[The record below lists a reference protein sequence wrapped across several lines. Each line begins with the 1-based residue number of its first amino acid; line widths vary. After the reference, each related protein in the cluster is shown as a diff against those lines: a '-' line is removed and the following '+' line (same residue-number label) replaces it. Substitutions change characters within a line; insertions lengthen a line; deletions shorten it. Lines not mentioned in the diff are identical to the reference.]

1 MPSGTLHG
9 AVEVQ
14 RRSSVPPTPPLQNA
28 FRRDSYAA
36 NGGSGRGSISENASM
51 ASPDRRNSVFGSFN
65 GFSRG
70 DASLDPYSRQKPV
83 ESGLGI
89 GTVGGRTA
97 RWDGDIPASP
107 RETSPL
113 SGERTP
119 TPSQPRPPAISTSGS
134 PPVTPRR
141 ADIVRHPIEV
151 SLEEVFNGT
160 QRRVGIEREI
170 FDRRTGTTRMEM
182 KDLTVPIKKG
192 LKAGSKIKFFGVGN
206 QGPDGVPQ
214 DIWFI
219 VQDVSDASSQM
230 VCSNALLTLNIQK
243 AHHLFQRDGSNL
255 RTTIAISL
263 AESIV
268 GWRKEVRTI
277 CGRVFKVKGPKN
289 TPDGWKKIFHDFGL
303 PRSSD
308 PFTRGDLIV
317 EVEIQGA
324 DHPGVA

>member
-1 MPSGTLHG
+1 MPSGALYSAGT
-9 AVEVQ
+9 VQ

-28 FRRDSYAA
+28 FRRESYVA
-36 NGGSGRGSISENASM
+36 NGGSGRDSISENASM
-51 ASPDRRNSVFGSFN
+51 ASPDRRNSVFGGFS

-70 DASLDPYSRQKPV
+70 DASLDPYSRSKPV

-89 GTVGGRTA
+89 GTGGSRPT
-97 RWDGDIPASP
+97 RWDEDISASP
-107 RETSPL
+107 REMSPL

-119 TPSQPRPPAISTSGS
+119 TPSQPHPPPISTSGS

-160 QRRVGIEREI
+160 QRRVGIERQI
-170 FDRRTGTTRMEM
+170 FDRRTGSTRMEM

-219 VQDVSDASSQM
+219 VQDVSDPS
-230 VCSNALLTLNIQK
+230 
-243 AHHLFQRDGSNL
+243 LFTDL
-255 RTTIAISL
+255 DDL
-263 AESIV
+263 
-268 GWRKEVRTI
+268 
-277 CGRVFKVKGPKN
+277 FKCV
-289 TPDGWKKIFHDFGL
+289 TD
-303 PRSSD
+303 
-308 PFTRGDLIV
+308 
-317 EVEIQGA
+317 
-324 DHPGVA
+324 